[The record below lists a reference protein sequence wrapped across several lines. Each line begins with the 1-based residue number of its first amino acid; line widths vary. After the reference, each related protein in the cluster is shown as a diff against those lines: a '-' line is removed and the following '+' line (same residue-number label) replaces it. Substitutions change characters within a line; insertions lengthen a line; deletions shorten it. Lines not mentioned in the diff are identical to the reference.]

1 MKKKQYKLLISSEKK
16 WFDFNVKDIWN
27 YRDLIW
33 LFVKRDVTTF
43 YKQTI
48 LGPLWFII
56 QPLISTIVFAFVFNK
71 IARLP
76 TDQIPPY
83 LFYMSGIISWNY
95 FSECMLSTTTTF
107 TSNAYIF
114 NKVYFPRLVL
124 PVSKVISSMV
134 KLFVQLLLFFGFL
147 FYYSIIDD
155 SSINISINIML
166 LPIMIVQMAL
176 FALSIGMIITSLT
189 TKYRDLRFLVAFA
202 VQLFMYATPIAYPIS
217 AIPEKYK
224 YIILSNPMTPIIT
237 GFRYSLLGSGTYD
250 IYQLLNSMLII
261 LIIFLFGIII
271 FNRVEKTFLDTI

>member
-1 MKKKQYKLLISSEKK
+1 MQKKNGMK
-16 WFDFNVKDIWN
+16 N
-27 YRDLIW
+27 
-33 LFVKRDVTTF
+33 
-43 YKQTI
+43 
-48 LGPLWFII
+48 
-56 QPLISTIVFAFVFNK
+56 STK
-71 IARLP
+71 I
-76 TDQIPPY
+76 DQIPPY

-261 LIIFLFGIII
+261 LIIFVFGIII

>member
-16 WFDFNVKDIWN
+16 WFDFNIKDIWN

-261 LIIFLFGIII
+261 LIIFVFGIII

>member
-250 IYQLLNSMLII
+250 IYQFLNSMLII

>member
-114 NKVYFPRLVL
+114 NKVYRVTN
-124 PVSKVISSMV
+124 SC
-134 KLFVQLLLFFGFL
+134 
-147 FYYSIIDD
+147 
-155 SSINISINIML
+155 
-166 LPIMIVQMAL
+166 
-176 FALSIGMIITSLT
+176 
-189 TKYRDLRFLVAFA
+189 
-202 VQLFMYATPIAYPIS
+202 
-217 AIPEKYK
+217 
-224 YIILSNPMTPIIT
+224 ILSN
-237 GFRYSLLGSGTYD
+237 
-250 IYQLLNSMLII
+250 
-261 LIIFLFGIII
+261 
-271 FNRVEKTFLDTI
+271 

>member
-16 WFDFNVKDIWN
+16 WFDFNIKDIWN

>member
-250 IYQLLNSMLII
+250 IYQLLNSM
-261 LIIFLFGIII
+261 
-271 FNRVEKTFLDTI
+271 